1 MSNLEVHFIVEDVE
15 AVVTIAG
22 EEDMVKELA
31 EEKIVLEE
39 DITTD
44 NKTKAVAE
52 VNTTAMI
59 VVAIIA
65 RAVQPITI
73 KTTIATA
80 TLAMPTITTS
90 GSRRSIA
97 ATTTTNVPTDMDTD
111 GETR

>member
-1 MSNLEVHFIVEDVE
+1 MEVVE
-15 AVVTIAG
+15 TIAV
-22 EEDMVKELA
+22 EEDMEAELA
-31 EEKIVLEE
+31 EEKILVEE

-52 VNTTAMI
+52 VNTTSMI

-65 RAVQPITI
+65 GAVQPVTI

-80 TLAMPTITTS
+80 TLATPTITTS

-97 ATTTTNVPTDMDTD
+97 TTTTTNVKRGSISP
-111 GETR
+111 GGPSNNSYSWRQ